1 MLNESKYYYSRKYP
15 SSHEAESWL
24 CLMCSTTC
32 SHYATSTAN
41 FQANFHKLFMITT
54 RRERKTSFL
63 SFLKAP
69 IFWLS
74 WHFAIVMKIFISLLR
89 KPRLREAKA
98 LLNAIVSYWNVPNTQ
113 RIALSVLKLALQ
125 KFSSLL
131 IMHLGKVIIV
141 FVPHTWLKHSKY
153 AFLKFYDVT

>member
-1 MLNESKYYYSRKYP
+1 
-15 SSHEAESWL
+15 
-24 CLMCSTTC
+24 
-32 SHYATSTAN
+32 
-41 FQANFHKLFMITT
+41 
-54 RRERKTSFL
+54 
-63 SFLKAP
+63 
-69 IFWLS
+69 
-74 WHFAIVMKIFISLLR
+74 MKIFISLLR